1 MVVGEA
7 EAKSKIE
14 DLFGGQLKFLNLA
27 FDEQQMKEVS
37 LSFLDKIKGMTGSD
51 KEKFDIA
58 LKLSDI
64 SIARIE
70 KDVKDILDKVKL
82 EIDEEQSKLDYFN
95 AIFEATGSEEKATEM
110 TQRFFGAIEDVATL
124 RKDTISK
131 LLLDA
136 LVPKDEIDKMIN
148 EDVVDWQKV
157 IEKAEE
163 LPMVYKKAVLGIA
176 NENNAI
182 SAKTR
187 KRVLRSP

>member
-1 MVVGEA
+1 M
-7 EAKSKIE
+7 
-14 DLFGGQLKFLNLA
+14 
-27 FDEQQMKEVS
+27 
-37 LSFLDKIKGMTGSD
+37 
-51 KEKFDIA
+51 
-58 LKLSDI
+58 
-64 SIARIE
+64 
-70 KDVKDILDKVKL
+70 KL

-163 LPMVYKKAVLGIA
+163 LPRYIRRRLMEIA
-176 NENNAI
+176 KENNAI

-187 KRVLRSP
+187 KEFLEALKNEETFEEKTCY